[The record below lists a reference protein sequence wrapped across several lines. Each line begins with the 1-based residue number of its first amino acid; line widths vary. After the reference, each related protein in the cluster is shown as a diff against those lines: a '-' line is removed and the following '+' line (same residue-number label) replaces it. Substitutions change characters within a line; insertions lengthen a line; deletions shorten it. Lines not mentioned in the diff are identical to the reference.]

1 MSKIKIQNFGPIK
14 SGCMSDDGYIDIS
27 KVLLFIGNQGSGKST
42 VAKLIS
48 TLTWIEKAVVRG
60 DYKKEWFASRS
71 RFVKNFLTYHR
82 LDNYIKPTTVID
94 YVGDEYRITYDNK
107 NLKIKET
114 KGRKYELPQIMYVP
128 AERNFLTYVKS
139 PKELKMSSESLKEFL
154 TEYDNAL
161 ESMTETV
168 GLPINNV
175 GLEYDKLN
183 KRVNIKGKDY
193 KLNITEA
200 SSGFQSLAPLYL
212 VSYFLSGSV
221 LKNRDKDSMDEK
233 GRDSF
238 RKGVAEIWENEALND
253 EQRRIALS
261 ALASKFNKRA
271 FINIVEEPE
280 QNLYPTSQWNMLRS
294 LLEFNHNDGNKLI
307 MTTHS
312 PYIINY
318 LTHFVKAYQI
328 SRKPKC
334 NAEVSA
340 QLEKL
345 VPAKS
350 MVNPDGLKIYQLNE
364 MDGSIALL
372 PDYMELP
379 SDENLLNEAL
389 ALSNDLFTQLLEI
402 EDLCR

>member
-14 SGCMSDDGYIDIS
+14 NGYMSADGYIDIS

-82 LDNYIKPTTVID
+82 LENYINTKTVID
-94 YVGDEYRITYDNK
+94 YIGEAYRITYRDK
-107 NLKIKET
+107 NLLIEEIK
-114 KGRKYELPQIMYVP
+114 KQSYNLPQIMYVP

-139 PKELKMSSESLKEFL
+139 PKELKMSSASLSEFL

-161 ESMTETV
+161 EATSGTV

-183 KRVNIKGKDY
+183 KRVNIKGDNY

-200 SSGFQSLAPLYL
+200 SSGFQSLVPLYI
-212 VSYFLSGSV
+212 VSSFLSKSV
-221 LKNRDKDSMDEK
+221 RDNQGKESMNE
-233 GRDSF
+233 REQDSF
-238 RKGVAEIWENEALND
+238 RKGVNEIWANESLND

-261 ALASKFNKRA
+261 SLASRFNKRA

-280 QNLYPTSQWNMLRS
+280 QNLYPNSQWSMLRS
-294 LLEFNHNDGNKLI
+294 LLEFNHNEGNKLI

-334 NAEVSA
+334 NADVLVK
-340 QLEKL
+340 LEEL
-345 VPAKS
+345 VPTKS
-350 MVNPDGLKIYQLNE
+350 MVNPDGLRIYQLNE
-364 MDGSIALL
+364 IDGSIVLL
-372 PDYMELP
+372 PDYMGLP
-379 SDENLLNEAL
+379 SDENFLNEAL

>member
-1 MSKIKIQNFGPIK
+1 MGKIKIQNFGPIK
-14 SGCMSDDGYIDIS
+14 GGYMSAGGYIDIS
-27 KVLLFIGNQGSGKST
+27 KVLLFVGNQGSGKST

-48 TLTWIEKAVVRG
+48 TLTWIEKALVRG

-71 RFVKNFLTYHR
+71 RFVRNFLTYHR
-82 LDNYIKPTTVID
+82 LENYVQPQTVID
-94 YVGDEYRITYDNK
+94 YIGDEYQITYEDK
-107 NLKIKET
+107 NLIIKEI
-114 KGRKYELPQIMYVP
+114 KGHKYDLPQIMYVP

-139 PKELKMSSESLKEFL
+139 PKEIKMSSASLSEFL

-161 ESMTETV
+161 ESMSAPV
-168 GLPINNV
+168 SLPINNV

-183 KRVNIKGKDY
+183 KRVNVKGKDY

-212 VSYFLSGSV
+212 VSSFLSDSV
-221 LKNRDKDSMDEK
+221 LKNQDKDSMDEK

-238 RKGVAEIWENEALND
+238 RKGVDEIWKNDSLND

-261 ALASKFNKRA
+261 TLASKFNKRA

-280 QNLYPTSQWNMLRS
+280 QNLYPSFQWDMLRS
-294 LLEFNHNDGNKLI
+294 LLEFNHNEGNKLI

-340 QLEKL
+340 KLEEL
-345 VPAKS
+345 VPRKS
-350 MVNPDGLKIYQLNE
+350 MVDPDGLKVYQLE
-364 MDGSIALL
+364 DGEIKLL
-372 PDYMELP
+372 PDYKGLP
-379 SDENLLNEAL
+379 SDENFLNEAL
-389 ALSNDLFTQLLEI
+389 ASSNDLFTQLLEI